1 MAEIDPI
8 IPKLLKIKQ
17 RDQEARLVAIMNE
30 MRSLEHKLDELGK
43 ERENLDAREDGFDR
57 LSVENGYLR
66 YLSHRQ
72 DVLIARITDLKE
84 QANTVQAE
92 LRKTVFSASA
102 LQ

>member
-1 MAEIDPI
+1 MTAIDPI

-17 RDQEARLVAIMNE
+17 RDQEGRLTAIMGE
-30 MRSLEHKLDELGK
+30 MRDLERKLLELSK
-43 ERENLDAREDGFDR
+43 ERANLDARDDGFAR

-72 DVLIARITDLKE
+72 DLLTARITNLKE
-84 QANTVQAE
+84 QAKTVQAE